1 MNLSELIQMLKDV
14 RRSNGGD
21 LEVRLSADTE
31 GNGFG
36 SIGVTPFDVTDGKL
50 YIYPEVDH
58 LEHGE

>member
-36 SIGVTPFDVTDGKL
+36 SIGVTP
-50 YIYPEVDH
+50 
-58 LEHGE
+58 